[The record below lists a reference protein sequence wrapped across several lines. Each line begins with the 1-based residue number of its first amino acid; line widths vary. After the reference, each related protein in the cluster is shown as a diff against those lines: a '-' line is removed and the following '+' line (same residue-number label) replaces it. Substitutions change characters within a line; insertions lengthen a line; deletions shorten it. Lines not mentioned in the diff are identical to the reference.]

1 MNYKLKTIIDE
12 FCLEKDKDRQ
22 KLGTNL
28 NELLQFTAL
37 PSAPK
42 EFEKVA
48 KAILNGHFCVES
60 SGKEINIFP
69 VCVEIYYHEEQNGG
83 IKDPIVY
90 HRNRKKKSR
99 EDYPLVFPKGVLHN
113 HVSGVDITFE
123 SEPDSRN
130 KYVTGVVRASAL
142 IRAFDVSR
150 SVAAGGGLNCITWC
164 RKR

>member
-1 MNYKLKTIIDE
+1 MNSVSKKT
-12 FCLEKDKDRQ
+12 KTDKNSEQ
-22 KLGTNL
+22 ILMNHCS
-28 NELLQFTAL
+28 LLHCHRL
-37 PSAPK
+37 RKSLRKWP
-42 EFEKVA
+42 

-90 HRNRKKKSR
+90 HRNRKKKRR

-123 SEPDSRN
+123 SEPNSRN